1 MTNQSPPPSSAVPA
15 PVLTTGALARAASL
29 TDKAVRLYAD
39 RGLLRADRDPVTGR
53 REFGPDQV
61 GRARAVGLLRSL
73 DLPLV
78 DVARVLDDPDPVARF
93 DALWGERRADLRV
106 SVEAGEYVRASLAGR
121 PRLPFGEVRVRD
133 VAEVLTLSV
142 ETYADLPAVPDA
154 IRAATARLFEAL
166 EAEGAPL
173 VAAPFVEYP
182 ERATEGVTA
191 RLIVHAPVA
200 ETVRPP
206 SAGFRLGVDPAHT
219 QAFVALTQRQ
229 VADQAA
235 LVVVH
240 DHLSTASF
248 ADDLVPVGAN
258 REIYLPGFGTGE
270 PGPVMEVAVPVG
282 RR

>member
-93 DALWGERRADLRV
+93 DALWGASGGPEGVGRGR
-106 SVEAGEYVRASLAGR
+106 EYVRASLAGR